1 MHGLCR
7 SKSAKVKYDSI
18 YEYTYG
24 TMGSQVANKLFAS
37 EYEETTWSART
48 WTTFAAQKLSV
59 ALHYAAAT
67 EISAALSVP
76 RFDGAELTAVA
87 AMRGGG

>member
-1 MHGLCR
+1 MRMRNRPTPLRDLRGLR
-7 SKSAKVKYDSI
+7 ARD
-18 YEYTYG
+18 G
-24 TMGSQVANKLFAS
+24 RVAWRENKLFAS

>member
-1 MHGLCR
+1 MRMRNRPTPLRDLRGLR
-7 SKSAKVKYDSI
+7 ARD
-18 YEYTYG
+18 G
-24 TMGSQVANKLFAS
+24 RVAWARENKLFAS

>member
-1 MHGLCR
+1 MARCASKPSDAERGARPR
-7 SKSAKVKYDSI
+7 S
-18 YEYTYG
+18 
-24 TMGSQVANKLFAS
+24 VAVPSRERENKLFAS

-59 ALHYAAAT
+59 ALHSAAAT
-67 EISAALSVP
+67 EISAALNVP

>member
-1 MHGLCR
+1 M
-7 SKSAKVKYDSI
+7 
-18 YEYTYG
+18 
-24 TMGSQVANKLFAS
+24 
-37 EYEETTWSART
+37 

>member
-1 MHGLCR
+1 M
-7 SKSAKVKYDSI
+7 
-18 YEYTYG
+18 
-24 TMGSQVANKLFAS
+24 
-37 EYEETTWSART
+37 
-48 WTTFAAQKLSV
+48 AQKLSV

-76 RFDGAELTAVA
+76 RFDGPELTAVA

>member
-1 MHGLCR
+1 MLGHAER
-7 SKSAKVKYDSI
+7 
-18 YEYTYG
+18 E
-24 TMGSQVANKLFAS
+24 NKLFAS

-48 WTTFAAQKLSV
+48 WTNFAAQKLSV